1 MTPASMLQGKM
12 AVTRVLVYV
21 LTAVLVGGCGGKP
34 APGEVKEA
42 ASPSAATVESSP
54 DEAQPS
60 KSASFEQQLELQ
72 GISFR
77 VSSPNSASGNTVTVA
92 PTGLEI
98 DNSPWESPVDGDV
111 IGAEIEDLDANGS
124 PEVYVYV
131 RSRDPDARGSLVAY
145 AANNHKSL
153 SAVYLPQLSDDPAAS
168 SGYQGHD
175 EFALVESSLARRFP
189 IYAGDGRGSAPT
201 GKIRQLQYKL
211 TAGEAGWQLRLVNS
225 TEF

>member
-1 MTPASMLQGKM
+1 M
-12 AVTRVLVYV
+12 TRVLVYV
-21 LTAVLVGGCGGKP
+21 LTAVLVGGCGGKS
-34 APGEVKEA
+34 APGNVNEA
-42 ASPSAATVESSP
+42 TSPPVAAVESLP
-54 DEAQPS
+54 IEAEPVR
-60 KSASFEQQLELQ
+60 SASFEQQLELQ
-72 GISFR
+72 GIGFR
-77 VSSPNSASGNTVTVA
+77 VSSPNAASGNTVTVVPA
-92 PTGLEI
+92 GLEI
-98 DNSPWESPVDGDV
+98 DNSQWESPVDGDV
-111 IGAEIEDLDANGS
+111 VGAEIEDLDANGS

-145 AANNHKSL
+145 AANNRKSL
-153 SAVYLPQLSDDPAAS
+153 SAIYLPPLSDDPAAS